1 MREACNLIKN
11 DIGPDAVIV
20 SSRKIRDKGI
30 KGIFSP
36 RKLEVTAVV
45 DEVVQENSFQNELGY
60 LKELLLNMP
69 PGGSPNNTTSI
80 KTSFQQGEDFAD
92 IRQALQNAEIE
103 NGLIN
108 NILEQIKKDFS
119 YKGEEELKS
128 KLLQL
133 IASYFKPV
141 VRSNKKPLIM
151 SFVGPPGVGKTTTLV
166 KIGAI
171 FSLFNDYNIGL
182 ITIDTYRIGAV
193 EQLEIYAEII
203 GASIDVVMTPKDL
216 ELAVEK
222 NRNKDLI
229 LIDTAGRPSKNVYQI
244 AELRTF
250 LEVVQSVETY
260 LVLNATA
267 KKRDMVRM
275 LNDYKILGYT
285 GLIFTKV
292 DETEAL
298 GSILQ
303 AAHISQ
309 LPIAYITNGQEVPDD
324 IEAATPE
331 LLAEMILR
339 EVVL

>member
-36 RKLEVTAVV
+36 RKLEVTAAV

-69 PGGSPNNTTSI
+69 PCGSPNNTTST

-108 NILEQIKKDFS
+108 DILEQIKQDFP
-119 YKGEEELKS
+119 YKSEEELKS

-133 IASYFKPV
+133 IASHFKPV

-166 KIGAI
+166 KIGAV

-193 EQLEIYAEII
+193 EPLEIYAEII